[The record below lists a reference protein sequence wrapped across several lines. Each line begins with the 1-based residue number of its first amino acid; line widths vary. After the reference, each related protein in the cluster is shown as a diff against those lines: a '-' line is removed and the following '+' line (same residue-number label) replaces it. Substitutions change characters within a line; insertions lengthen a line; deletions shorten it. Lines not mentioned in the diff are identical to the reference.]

1 MSDSAIACPVVI
13 EVIGDF
19 QQRVYGCRYEYNGSL
34 LTHAPMIAMQWL
46 SGLFV
51 VAIAA
56 QAATR
61 LWLAS
66 RQIDAVRANR
76 DRVPALFAGQVG
88 LAEQQRAADYTI
100 ARVRLGRWS
109 ALLDALIKLAMT
121 IGGGLAAFAALVR
134 HVNLSEPWQGTLLVM
149 SVFLFLQLL
158 GLPLAL
164 WRTFRIEAHFGFNRI
179 SPRLFAVDLAKG
191 LLLGF
196 MLGAPL
202 VLATLA
208 LMEKA
213 GARWWLWAWC
223 VWLSASLGLAWA
235 APRFIAPMFNR
246 FSPLSDTTLRQRVE
260 ALLERCGFVAGGGVF
275 VMDGSRRTAHG
286 NAYFTGIGR
295 NKRIVFFDTLLAR
308 IDAAEIEAVLA
319 HELGHF
325 RLHHLLQRLAAS
337 ALAVLAGLA
346 LLGWLARQPGFYAAL
361 GVPSGSP
368 AAALLLFALIVPVVA
383 FFATPLESWW
393 SRRQERAAD
402 DFAVQYSEA
411 GRLAGALVKLYRD
424 NAATLTPDPLHS
436 AFYDSH
442 PPALERIARLNRQI
456 TRDIPAGRELAA
468 R

>member
-1 MSDSAIACPVVI
+1 
-13 EVIGDF
+13 
-19 QQRVYGCRYEYNGSL
+19 
-34 LTHAPMIAMQWL
+34 MIAMQRL

-51 VAIAA
+51 AAVAA

-76 DRVPALFAGQVG
+76 ERVPAPFAGQVT
-88 LAEQQRAADYTI
+88 LVEQQRAADYAI

-121 IGGGLAAFAALVR
+121 IGGGLAAFTAIVR
-134 HVNLSEPWQGTLLVM
+134 HVNWSEPWRGALLVM

-158 GLPLAL
+158 RLPLAL
-164 WRTFRIEAHFGFNRI
+164 WRTFRIEAQFGFNRI
-179 SPRLFAVDLAKG
+179 SPRLFAADLAKG

-196 MLGAPL
+196 VLGAPL

-208 LMEKA
+208 LMQGA
-213 GARWWLWAWC
+213 GAWWWLWAWC
-223 VWLSASLGLAWA
+223 IWLGASLGLAWA

-246 FSPLSDTTLRQRVE
+246 FSPLGDTALRQRVE
-260 ALLERCGFVAGGGVF
+260 ALLERCGFAAGGGVF

-308 IDAAEIEAVLA
+308 IDAAELEAVLA

-325 RLHHLLQRLAAS
+325 RLHHVLQRLAMS
-337 ALAVLAGLA
+337 VLAALAGLA
-346 LLGWLARQPGFYAAL
+346 LLGWLARQPGFYTAL

-368 AAALLLFALIVPVVA
+368 AAALLLFALVVPVAA
-383 FFATPLESWW
+383 FFATPLQSWW

-402 DFAVQYSEA
+402 DFAVQYSEP
-411 GRLAGALVKLYRD
+411 GGLGGALVKLYRD

-442 PPALERIARLNRQI
+442 PGAVERIGRLRRAGLSAQE
-456 TRDIPAGRELAA
+456 PA
-468 R
+468 